1 MGRLDFV
8 VAEEW
13 DLSAAAIDQKLDNN
27 HHNKNREHPFDCAEG
42 RTRQH
47 IRHADQDAAAQIAK
61 RLAESADDNL
71 QTGEQDQEEQA
82 LPR

>member
-47 IRHADQDAAAQIAK
+47 IRHADQDAAALMIIFRQAK
-61 RLAESADDNL
+61 RTRKSRHCS
-71 QTGEQDQEEQA
+71 T
-82 LPR
+82 R